1 MMRVIAEMK
10 KIAVLTG
17 AGVSA
22 ESGLKTFR
30 DSGGLW
36 EGYDVQEVATPEA
49 WYRNP
54 DLVLRFYNERRR
66 DVAKAQ
72 PNGAHLGLAEL
83 EQNFEVTIIT
93 QNIDDLHERA
103 GSSKVIHLHGE
114 IFQRC
119 SERNRELVNEIRG
132 DMQLGELANDGARWR
147 PNIVWFGEPV
157 PVMEAAVPVVA
168 EADIFIVVGTSL
180 LVYPA
185 AGLGSYAS
193 PLAERFVIDKKVPD
207 IGHWKNLTVIEQI
220 ASTGVRELQKILL
233 DRY

>member
-1 MMRVIAEMK
+1 MKK

-36 EGYDVQEVATPEA
+36 EGYDVREVATPEA
-49 WYRNP
+49 WSRNP
-54 DLVLRFYNERRR
+54 DLVLRFYNERRKS
-66 DVAKAQ
+66 VLGAK
-72 PNGAHLGLAEL
+72 PNFAHTGLAEL
-83 EQNFEVTIIT
+83 ERDYDVTVIT

-103 GSSKVIHLHGE
+103 GSSRVIHLHGQ

-119 SERNRELVNEIRG
+119 SERNPEIVSEIRG
-132 DMQLGELANDGARWR
+132 DMQLGEFANDGARWR

-157 PVMEAAVPVVA
+157 PMMEMAVPVVA
-168 EADIFIVVGTSL
+168 EADIFVVVGTSL

-185 AGLGSYAS
+185 AGLGSYVSSLAS
-193 PLAERFVIDKKVPD
+193 RFVIDKKLPD
-207 IGHWKNLTVIEQI
+207 IGHWRNLTAIEKP
-220 ASTGVRELQKILL
+220 ASEGVRELQRILAE
-233 DRY
+233 RQP